1 MERKKE
7 WSPAFSFLY
16 WRGMVAV
23 CWIMLFFLF
32 FFVGEAIFG
41 SRSYLLF
48 LYSAILSGLIV
59 AIGAVFVFRHL
70 KKKKQKF
77 EEKRKQ

>member
-1 MERKKE
+1 MEQKKE
-7 WSPAFSFLY
+7 WDPAFSFLF

-23 CWIMLFFLF
+23 CWFLLFFLF

-41 SRSYLLF
+41 SRSHLLF

-70 KKKKQKF
+70 KKKKQKL